1 MNKLGDKTQGERGET
16 LETSDSGPA
25 KCQFRAARMID
36 LSRAAFER
44 LADRAL
50 IDVNLRK
57 P

>member
-1 MNKLGDKTQGERGET
+1 MNKLGDKTQGERGKT
-16 LETSDSGPA
+16 LETSDSGPS
-25 KCQFRAARMID
+25 KRQSRGARMID

-44 LADRAL
+44 LADLAL